1 MLSVETYKPITNQ
14 FTITKMIE
22 QPSHI
27 GFQDVNLSEL
37 LKQILRQNGNW
48 LKQSEKFDSLKIAS
62 TSAAK
67 VIIKETEN
75 VIKQPVTDT
84 NALITSS
91 KNAGKAAA
99 ALVAAA
105 TALSEMGLQ
114 KSTTP
119 KSKET
124 FDQRRFAL
132 LKAAQDVALAT
143 AALARAAKGTAK
155 GVRESDDASIAAK
168 KLEQAANL
176 VNNYISKAP
185 RTTTTNQIITKQQ
198 PDIELSNVEKLD
210 INTSSQSPII
220 LTKDDDKT
228 KNVPVIEIQE
238 LESNT
243 VYEKI
248 IDLSTT
254 DEHIESKRLLNY
266 VSTNVSTQT
275 LDKVESVPISNSDLC
290 INSGSNNN
298 IIITEDDNIYICN

>member
-1 MLSVETYKPITNQ
+1 MLSVETYQPNQ

-22 QPSHI
+22 QPRPI
-27 GFQDVNLSEL
+27 GLDVNLSEL
-37 LKQILRQNGNW
+37 LRQILRQNGNW
-48 LKQSEKFDSLKIAS
+48 LKQSEKFDTLKLAS
-62 TSAAK
+62 TNAAN

-114 KSTTP
+114 KSP

-155 GVRESDDASIAAK
+155 GVRESDDANNAAK

-176 VNNYISKAP
+176 VNNYISKVP
-185 RTTTTNQIITKQQ
+185 KVSTPNQSKQ
-198 PDIELSNVEKLD
+198 PTDIEISNNLVEKSD
-210 INTSSQSPII
+210 VNSSSSQSLI
-220 LTKDDDKT
+220 LNKEDDKT
-228 KNVPVIEIQE
+228 KNVPVIEVQE
-238 LESNT
+238 LDNIT
-243 VYEKI
+243 VFDKV

-254 DEHIESKRLLNY
+254 DEPLQSNLYQDNHKP
-266 VSTNVSTQT
+266 
-275 LDKVESVPISNSDLC
+275 DKVENEVPISNSDLC
-290 INSGSNNN
+290 INSGSNSNN
-298 IIITEDDNIYICN
+298 IITEDDNIYIN